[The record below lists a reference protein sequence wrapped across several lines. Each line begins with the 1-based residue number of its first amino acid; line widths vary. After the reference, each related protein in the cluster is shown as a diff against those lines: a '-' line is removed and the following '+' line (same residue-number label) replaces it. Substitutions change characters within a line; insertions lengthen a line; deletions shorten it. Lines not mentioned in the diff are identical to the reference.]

1 MNNNYKNV
9 GFGMQRSKDDMSGVS
24 IESTTIFVQSSVILT
39 QSSEL
44 WAQSIKKIGIIT
56 RCVIII
62 NR

>member
-44 WAQSIKKIGIIT
+44 WAQSIKKL
-56 RCVIII
+56 V
-62 NR
+62 